1 MINNTAYLS
10 IGSNLGDKTANLQA
24 AITALKNNPNIS
36 NLSVSSIYK
45 TEPVGDVVQ
54 DDFYNQAIRLQT
66 TDSPQELLE
75 LIHQIETDL
84 KRTRDIHWGPRTID
98 LDILFFN
105 DSTINESDLIIPH
118 PEIANR
124 RFVLIPLL
132 EIVEEQDL
140 REKIN
145 LMLQQ
150 TQDINEV
157 KKI

>member
-1 MINNTAYLS
+1 MMNNTAYLS
-10 IGSNLGDKTANLQA
+10 IGSNLGDKKANLQA
-24 AITALKNNPNIS
+24 AISALKNNPKIS
-36 NLSVSSIYK
+36 DVSVSSIYK

-66 TDSPQELLE
+66 TDSPIELLE

>member
-1 MINNTAYLS
+1 MMNNTAYLS
-10 IGSNLGDKTANLQA
+10 IGSNLGDKKANLQA
-24 AITALKNNPNIS
+24 AISALKNNPKIS
-36 NLSVSSIYK
+36 DVSVSSIYK

-66 TDSPQELLE
+66 SDNPIELLE

-132 EIVEEQDL
+132 EITEEQDL

-150 TQDINEV
+150 TKDINEV